1 MKDRDVIFI
10 YFMMM
15 VIVIILMVVECMI
28 SRRISEAQN
37 SLEKKIDDIC
47 SYHTESDATI
57 TDATITDATI
67 TDATI
72 MDATETDSQIET
84 SVGNAFDKPS
94 EAQECVLE
102 VEGEEMV
109 GEATKTDSEAS
120 KGHYMGSYE
129 LTAYIATGNPCA
141 DGVYPQEGW
150 TVACNDSRLWH
161 RRIRIEGYGE
171 YYVHDTG
178 GMASNV
184 IDVFVGSY
192 NEAIQFG
199 RKTAEVYIIE

>member
-15 VIVIILMVVECMI
+15 AIVIILMVVECMI
-28 SRRISEAQN
+28 SRRISEVQN

-47 SYHTESDATI
+47 SYHTES
-57 TDATITDATI
+57 DATI

-94 EAQECVLE
+94 EVQECVLE
-102 VEGEEMV
+102 GEVEEMV

-120 KGHYMGSYE
+120 EGHYMGSYE

>member
-1 MKDRDVIFI
+1 MKPMKDRDVIFI

-37 SLEKKIDDIC
+37 SLEKKIDDMY
-47 SYHTESDATI
+47 SYHTESDATQS
-57 TDATITDATI
+57 DATI

-102 VEGEEMV
+102 GEVKGNV

-120 KGHYMGSYE
+120 EGHYMGSYE

-141 DGVYPQEGW
+141 DGAYPQEGW

-192 NEAIQFG
+192 NKAIQFG
-199 RKTAEVYIIE
+199 RRTAEVYIVE